1 MRKDHGMTN
10 RVDTV
15 PNTLARF
22 THASIALHLE
32 RTTAPPQVSEA
43 IHWTPSDRHG
53 RIPTIGLDTGH
64 IPGTRPDTI
73 RWGAA

>member
-1 MRKDHGMTN
+1 MTN

-15 PNTLARF
+15 PNTLSRF

-32 RTTAPPQVSEA
+32 RTIPPPQVSDA
-43 IHWTPSDRHG
+43 VYWRPSDRHG
-53 RIPTIGLDTGH
+53 RIPVIGLDSGH
-64 IPGTRPDTI
+64 IPGTRPDRI